1 MGEIIKSY
9 SKIGK
14 RNEKA
19 IEHNKLGK
27 HMCHLV
33 RLYLMCFDILENG
46 EIHTYRDKDND
57 LLMSI
62 RNGEYLDSNR
72 QPIPEFYEM
81 VDELEKRLDYDK
93 NNTSL
98 PETVDMKKVNDL
110 VATVNEMIVM
120 GAK

>member
-1 MGEIIKSY
+1 MGEINKSY

-27 HMCHLV
+27 HMMHLV

-46 EIHTYRDKDND
+46 EIHTYRDKDHD

-72 QPIPEFYEM
+72 QPIPEVYEM
-81 VDELEKRLDYDK
+81 GDELEKRLDYDK

-98 PETVDMKKVNDL
+98 PETVDMGKVKDL
-110 VATVNEMIVM
+110 VASVNEMVVM
-120 GAK
+120 G